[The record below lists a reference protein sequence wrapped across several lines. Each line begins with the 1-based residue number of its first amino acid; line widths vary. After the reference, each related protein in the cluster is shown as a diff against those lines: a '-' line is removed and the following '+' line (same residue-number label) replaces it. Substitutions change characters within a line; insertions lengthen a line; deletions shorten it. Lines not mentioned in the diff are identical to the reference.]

1 VDPWRPQTPHSDD
14 APDREDILCL
24 CSLHVDTSKESTS
37 TKCGGGEPGARE
49 ARSMLLGERAMAE
62 AVGWVGGIALSVL
75 ADSWWKKKHSSVD
88 F

>member
-1 VDPWRPQTPHSDD
+1 MALKPSSVVLS
-14 APDREDILCL
+14 L

-62 AVGWVGGIALSVL
+62 AVG
-75 ADSWWKKKHSSVD
+75 
-88 F
+88 